1 MENIKMVHGSI
12 KNRTY
17 MTPSKQNELKE
28 KLFELD
34 IEENGLTASD
44 IFMSIGVYIGFPLMI
59 VAAILFALSV

>member
-1 MENIKMVHGSI
+1 MKKNNLVHGSI

-17 MTPSKQNELKE
+17 MTPAKQKELTA

-34 IEENGLTASD
+34 IEESRISISD

-59 VAAILFALSV
+59 VASVFFAANV